1 MVTGGPKSRERNLW
15 IFGPILSLQILDFFQ
30 SKISSYLKKI
40 FEFSIKSSDFQREK
54 IQNCPKGLL
63 RSNEIFHKAFYVQLN
78 FFPIIYNHRLII
90 NAMRTSNITQIFLSM
105 NESCVRVSLYYKN
118 TFSNMNFC
126 FKFFS
131 FIGKK
136 IIK

>member
-1 MVTGGPKSRERNLW
+1 MGHLLGDGRTKKQRNLW

-40 FEFSIKSSDFQREK
+40 FEFSIKSSDFLREK

-63 RSNEIFHKAFYVQLN
+63 RSNKIFHKAFYVQLN

-90 NAMRTSNITQIFLSM
+90 NAMRTSNITQFSIFYQWM
-105 NESCVRVSLYYKN
+105 NHVCASLFVLQKYI
-118 TFSNMNFC
+118 
-126 FKFFS
+126 FKHEFLF
-131 FIGKK
+131 
-136 IIK
+136 